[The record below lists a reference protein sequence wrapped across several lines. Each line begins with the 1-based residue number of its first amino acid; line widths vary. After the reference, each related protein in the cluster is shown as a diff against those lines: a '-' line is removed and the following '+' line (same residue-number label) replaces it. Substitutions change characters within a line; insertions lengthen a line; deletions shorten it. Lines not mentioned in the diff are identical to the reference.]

1 MDAIG
6 DAEHALR
13 PRAGY
18 VTTTN
23 VIDSIYHSM
32 EAALVKRGAP
42 LKLCNGILKS
52 APRARRE
59 AFYEAALRHALQI
72 ERFNVDGWLL
82 GADDCIIDSSS
93 GRPEARPYDPD
104 DHVSMSI
111 GFDAKNFRSN
121 ADTPEYR
128 EFKTKILR
136 VFRDPGVCEWAMRVL
151 AQLTFDGDTVF
162 GQRHTEFV
170 CAERG
175 SGKTLLF
182 KMTLAMLGQYAGVI
196 NYSELTSHMQSGST
210 DYNSF
215 AMHIA
220 FRRLIVADEGDENVG
235 TQRARPVCWTRLK
248 AIQGNAPK
256 KARLAGKNQYKTV
269 ETGFVGLIAV
279 LCNPSNMT
287 EQPTDEMVPTLSL
300 LNDECLAQF
309 GDVDDPD
316 NYRFLKDETFLR
328 DSVIRSNRLHMLTL
342 LSEYY
347 DPAFNVM
354 SNMPDML
361 IHIRNN
367 WDIERPPV
375 VEGDVPEVEETVD
388 DTSNDAAVVQVDGEL
403 VNAITNMIAKDTAC
417 YIKRVEFL
425 DKFMET
431 YPAIWAR
438 IGGDDPETFNA
449 STGVSSRL
457 WERILNACQ
466 RVPGGVHW
474 KIRAHKG
481 MWYAQGSEMG
491 IAYGRG
497 FKLEGWHLP
506 EWRLA

>member
-1 MDAIG
+1 MKR
-6 DAEHALR
+6 AESNKETVYIYTSG
-13 PRAGY
+13 GY
-18 VTTTN
+18 RNGLSSMRTTTN
-23 VIDSIYHSM
+23 VIDSIHHRM
-32 EAALVKRGAP
+32 ETALVKHGAP
-42 LKLCNGILKS
+42 LKLCNDILKS
-52 APRARRE
+52 AQNHRRK
-59 AFYEAALRHALQI
+59 AFYEAALRHALEI

-111 GFDAKNFRSN
+111 GFDAKKFRSN

-136 VFRDPGVCEWAMRVL
+136 VFRDPCVCEWAMRVL

-170 CAERG
+170 CAKRG

-182 KMTLAMLGQYAGVI
+182 KMALAMLGQYAGVI
-196 NYSELTSHMQSGST
+196 NYSELTSHMQSGSI

-220 FRRLIVADEGDENVG
+220 FKRLIVADEGDENVG

-256 KARLAGKNQYKTV
+256 KARLAGKNQYMTV
-269 ETGFVGLIAV
+269 ETGFVGLIVV

-309 GDVDDPD
+309 GDVDDPG
-316 NYRFLKDETFLR
+316 NYRFLKDETFLK
-328 DSVIRSNRLHMLTL
+328 DSVILSNRLHMLTL

-347 DPAFNVM
+347 DGNFVPMRDMPVM
-354 SNMPDML
+354 LKD
-361 IHIRNN
+361 IREN
-367 WDIERPPV
+367 WHTGSPTAME
-375 VEGDVPEVEETVD
+375 EAGDEYVEEVVTASGSQ
-388 DTSNDAAVVQVDGEL
+388 TETTLNDAL
-403 VNAITNMIAKDTAC
+403 VNAVRNLIVAD
-417 YIKRVEFL
+417 EGEL
-425 DKFMET
+425 
-431 YPAIWAR
+431 
-438 IGGDDPETFNA
+438 
-449 STGVSSRL
+449 SSGRSSWSL
-457 WERILNACQ
+457 W
-466 RVPGGVHW
+466 
-474 KIRAHKG
+474 
-481 MWYAQGSEMG
+481 
-491 IAYGRG
+491 
-497 FKLEGWHLP
+497 
-506 EWRLA
+506 